1 MSEQA
6 RGGHSS
12 SILGEHIENYNI
24 ESSALHRKL
33 QSKVEALNI
42 MRNELEKYRTERD
55 QFKLM
60 AETLQLRYSAIK
72 RNSDFCISLGGNSS
86 VATLLTDAREK
97 NMKLTTELEAAKQKL
112 AEVQG
117 DMELL
122 RVKNT
127 ELLQSNKLRKASVT
141 DGREELSWKAERA
154 NFIAS
159 LESLKKKNAQLAFDL
174 KALLDEKEEAITE
187 RESYKCKAHRLNH
200 ELMLALKVN
209 ESHKN
214 IVDIDALVV
223 ENKFLQEKL
232 SNCESELEQAQAAAN
247 RYKSR

>member
-1 MSEQA
+1 
-6 RGGHSS
+6 
-12 SILGEHIENYNI
+12 
-24 ESSALHRKL
+24 
-33 QSKVEALNI
+33 

-122 RVKNT
+122 RVKNA
-127 ELLQSNKLRKASVT
+127 ELLQSNKLRKTSVT

-159 LESLKKKNAQLAFDL
+159 LESLKKKVQVCRR
-174 KALLDEKEEAITE
+174 KVTI
-187 RESYKCKAHRLNH
+187 SGLNI
-200 ELMLALKVN
+200 
-209 ESHKN
+209 S
-214 IVDIDALVV
+214 
-223 ENKFLQEKL
+223 
-232 SNCESELEQAQAAAN
+232 
-247 RYKSR
+247 KS